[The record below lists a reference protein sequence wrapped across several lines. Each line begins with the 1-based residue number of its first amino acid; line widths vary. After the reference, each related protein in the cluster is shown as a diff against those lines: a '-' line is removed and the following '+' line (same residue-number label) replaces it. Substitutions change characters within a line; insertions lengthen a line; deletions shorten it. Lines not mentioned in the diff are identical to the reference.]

1 MTVLSIAYVS
11 AATSPWSDAD
21 IAALLTQS
29 RADNEHHG
37 ITGALLYH
45 RERFVQIVEGDDEV
59 VRARFA
65 VIATDPRHSNIVT
78 MREKVILERQ
88 FPEWTMGFRPLS
100 DKSLTELAGFENF
113 FARTGRERLRHA
125 DNEAQQFLEWLGEYW
140 LPTA

>member
-21 IAALLTQS
+21 IAVLLAHS
-29 RADNEHHG
+29 RANNERYG

-45 RERFVQIVEGDDEV
+45 RERFVQIVEGEDEI

-65 VIATDPRHSNIVT
+65 TIAADPRHSNIVV
-78 MREKVILERQ
+78 MREKVIPERQ
-88 FPEWTMGFRPLS
+88 FPEWTMGFRALP
-100 DKSLTELAGFENF
+100 DESLKELAGFEDF
-113 FARTGRERLRHA
+113 FARTGRERLKHA

-140 LPTA
+140 LPRA